1 MGAGDAVPN
10 ILLPDDNH
18 PEEAAAFRAKWR
30 WEAHELVILR
40 GTYTGIEQEAVDN
53 ASSGIKGKGKS
64 RRVDMRLGTARNKL
78 LETMILDWTLTR
90 AGRKMEVVPGN
101 IIRLP
106 ANYRKPILEVCD
118 QVAEIMDEEE
128 EENFLP
134 SSNGHSPESSNEEK
148 SSLTPS

>member
-1 MGAGDAVPN
+1 MGAGDKVPSVT
-10 ILLPDDNH
+10 IPDDTK
-18 PEEAAAFRAKWR
+18 PEEAAKFREKWR
-30 WEAHELVILR
+30 WEAHETVTIK

-78 LETMILDWTLTR
+78 LEEMILNWTLTR
-90 AGRKMEVVPGN
+90 AGRKMEVVPGE

-148 SSLTPS
+148 TSLMPS

>member
-18 PEEAAAFRAKWR
+18 PEEAAAFRTKWR

-90 AGRKMEVVPGN
+90 AGRKMEVVAGN

-118 QVAEIMDEEE
+118 QIAEIMDEEE

-134 SSNGHSPESSNEEK
+134 SSNGHSPESSTPEK

>member
-10 ILLPDDNH
+10 ILLPDDNR

-78 LETMILDWTLTR
+78 LETMILDWTLSR

-118 QVAEIMDEEE
+118 QIAEIMDEEE